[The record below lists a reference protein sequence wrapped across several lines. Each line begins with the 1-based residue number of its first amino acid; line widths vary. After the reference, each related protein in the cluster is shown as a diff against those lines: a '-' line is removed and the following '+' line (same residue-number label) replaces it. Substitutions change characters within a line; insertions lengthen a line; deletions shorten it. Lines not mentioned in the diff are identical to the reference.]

1 MLSLSL
7 PLNLS
12 ADGLQREPSLRESI
26 DNNLRLIIT
35 SPKYSCLA
43 DMNFGFVFNNL
54 SFENFN
60 ENEGVVY
67 NSNPDVGGEAELH
80 GLYEKK
86 ISGSSKSLNTFAAE
100 LKDTIST
107 YENRLD
113 QVSVTMTYIRQERY
127 IHVVIK
133 GEIQGTKAPYTYNSK
148 IKIWN

>member
-1 MLSLSL
+1 MFSLSL
-7 PLNLS
+7 PLNIS
-12 ADGLQREPSLRESI
+12 AEGLQREQSLQQSI

-35 SPKYSCLA
+35 SPKHTCLA

-67 NSNPDVGGEAELH
+67 NSNPDMGGEAERN
-80 GLYEKK
+80 GLYDKK

-100 LKDTIST
+100 LKETICT
-107 YENRLD
+107 YEKRLD
-113 QVSVTMTYIRQERY
+113 QVSVSMTYIRQERY

-133 GEIQGTKAPYTYNSK
+133 GEILESKVPYTYNTK
-148 IKIWN
+148 FKIWN